1 MARLFQFG
9 TLGVFASLALL
20 PTSAAAAPKEKVLY
34 SFKYVDG
41 RGPLTNLVQDTAGNL
56 YGAFL
61 YGGIGRTKRNL
72 GCGTIFE
79 LSPPSPGQTKWT
91 EQTIFEFPDGA
102 AGCGPAG
109 GVILG
114 PGGVLYGAT
123 GGYYSNI
130 FELSPPANGG
140 PWKETVLYSFTGGAD
155 GQGPGAPL
163 LLGKGGALYGTT
175 GGGGHSF
182 GTVFELMPPQN
193 GQTQWSEA
201 VLYSFAGGND
211 GSNPISPLIADNSGA
226 LYGTTLLGGGFTDC
240 FQQPSCGT
248 VFMLTPPA
256 AGQTAWTETVLHAF
270 TGGADGG
277 NPSGGLYRDTSGDLF
292 GNTST
297 GGQLPCAESDSGC
310 GTTYLLTPPA
320 NQQSSWTFE
329 TLHAFTGQA
338 DGETAAGPLVSGPG
352 GSVYGTA
359 SNGLTGYGTVFGL
372 VPPANGQGDWTFE
385 NVYYFGDGGRH
396 GENPQQGL
404 VQVPGG
410 AYVGTA
416 GRGGG
421 GHTYDGAAF
430 EFKP

>member
-1 MARLFQFG
+1 
-9 TLGVFASLALL
+9 
-20 PTSAAAAPKEKVLY
+20 
-34 SFKYVDG
+34 
-41 RGPLTNLVQDTAGNL
+41 LTNLVQDTAGNL

-226 LYGTTLLGGGFTDC
+226 LYGTTLLGGGCVQET
-240 FQQPSCGT
+240 SGCGT
-248 VFMLTPPA
+248 VFMLTPPS

-277 NPSGGLYRDTSGDLF
+277 NPSGGLYRDKSGDLF
-292 GNTST
+292 GNTKA
-297 GGQLPCAESDSGC
+297 GGQQKPCAGNANGC

-320 NQQSSWTFE
+320 NAQSSWTFQ
-329 TLHAFTGQA
+329 TLYAFTGQA
-338 DGETAAGPLVSGPG
+338 DGVLPGGPLVSATG

-359 SNGLTGYGTVFGL
+359 IGGVTGYGTVFEL
-372 VPPANGQGDWTFE
+372 VPPANGQGTWSEDT
-385 NVYYFGDGGRH
+385 VYNFPSGGKDGEG
-396 GENPQQGL
+396 PQQGL
-404 VQVPGG
+404 LHVSGG

-416 GRGGG
+416 DGGPG
-421 GHTYDGAAF
+421 IHSDGVVF
-430 EFKP
+430 QLKP

>member
-41 RGPLTNLVQDTAGNL
+41 WGPLTNLVQDTAGNL
-56 YGAFL
+56 YGGFAD
-61 YGGIGRTKRNL
+61 GGIGHTKRHP
-72 GCGTIFE
+72 GYGTIFE
-79 LSPPSPGQTKWT
+79 LSPPAPGQTKWT
-91 EQTIFEFPDGA
+91 EQTNFEFSGDA
-102 AGCGPAG
+102 TGCVPYG

-114 PGGVLYGAT
+114 PGGVLYGTTAQCS
-123 GGYYSNI
+123 SNV

-140 PWKETVLYSFTGGAD
+140 PWKQTVLHTFAGGAD
-155 GQGPGAPL
+155 GQAPGAPL
-163 LLGKGGALYGTT
+163 LLGKGGVLYGTT
-175 GGGGHSF
+175 SGGGSHSL
-182 GTVFELMPPQN
+182 GTVFELMPPQP

-201 VLYSFAGGND
+201 ILYSFAGGND
-211 GSNPISPLIADNSGA
+211 GSTPIAPVIADDSGA
-226 LYGTTLLGGGFTDC
+226 LYGTTLLGGGCVQET
-240 FQQPSCGT
+240 SGCGT
-248 VFMLTPPA
+248 VFMLTPPS

-277 NPSGGLYRDTSGDLF
+277 NPSGGLYRNTSGDLF

-297 GGQLPCAESDSGC
+297 GGQLPCAETVNGC

-338 DGETAAGPLVSGPG
+338 DGETAAGPLVSGPE

-359 SNGLTGYGTVFGL
+359 SGGFGGYGTVFGL

-385 NVYYFGDGGRH
+385 NVYNFPAGGKDGEG
-396 GENPQQGL
+396 PQQGL
-404 VQVPGG
+404 LQVPDG

-416 GRGGG
+416 GE
-421 GHTYDGAAF
+421 GHNYDGVVF
-430 EFKP
+430 QLKP